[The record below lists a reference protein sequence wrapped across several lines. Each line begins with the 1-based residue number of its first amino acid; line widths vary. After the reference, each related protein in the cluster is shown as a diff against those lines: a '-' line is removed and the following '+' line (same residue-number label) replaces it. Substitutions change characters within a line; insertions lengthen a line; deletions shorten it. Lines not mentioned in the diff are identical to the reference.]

1 MLIKKQGEISPHAC
15 QNGYYQKVKQWQAL
29 RGYRLKRNPNA
40 LLVGLS
46 IAAASMENSTEVPQ
60 KLKYYMIQQFFWV
73 FNPKKTKNTN
83 LEKKMQP
90 PCLLQHFLP

>member
-1 MLIKKQGEISPHAC
+1 M
-15 QNGYYQKVKQWQAL
+15 
-29 RGYRLKRNPNA
+29 
-40 LLVGLS
+40 GLS

-83 LEKKMQP
+83 LEKKNAAPMFTAA
-90 PCLLQHFLP
+90 FLTIAKM